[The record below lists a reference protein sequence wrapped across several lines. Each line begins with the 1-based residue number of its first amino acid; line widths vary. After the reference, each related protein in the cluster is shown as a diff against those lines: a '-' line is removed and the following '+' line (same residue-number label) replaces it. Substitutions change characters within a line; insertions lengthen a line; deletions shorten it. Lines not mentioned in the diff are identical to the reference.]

1 MGARPVLV
9 LLAAGLL
16 IIPTL
21 FSRGMESFR
30 LPKELVFRAEA
41 IALLAAGVFW
51 ATSARRS
58 WTLRARPEFL
68 LAGAIVLW
76 AGLTAAL
83 STNRLLSADSFITVA
98 AAAVIFIATCL
109 AAQTTRSIVAVD
121 VLMAGACANAAVVIL
136 QEMKVWSPFTA
147 VIGGHYG
154 SVGFLGNTN
163 DVGTFLAAPA
173 LAALVL
179 AMTATGVRRW
189 IYAAICALLVAGLA
203 ASASRAAVG
212 ALVAGLVVFAIRQ
225 SRRAALTSAA
235 IVGVLVVLT
244 LHPSTQLGAR
254 ARDFVHGAATGD
266 YERLYSER
274 LLPILTCVDMTR
286 DHPLLGVGPGC
297 FRYHFM
303 AYRVALR
310 DHYPE
315 RWTRGYPGNWGAA
328 HNDHLQVAA
337 ESGLP
342 GYALFLAAI
351 AITGLRGLGVSRS
364 RDGGTGLEAAFARAL
379 RLPLAALVFVL
390 CLAQFPMEL
399 AAPRLILITL
409 AALCITWDG
418 EANAAS

>member
-21 FSRGMESFR
+21 YSSGMEAFR
-30 LPKELVFRAEA
+30 LPKELAFRAEA
-41 IALLAAGVFW
+41 IALMAAAVFW
-51 ATSARRS
+51 ATSARRT
-58 WTLRARPEFL
+58 WTRRPRPEFL

-76 AGLTAAL
+76 AALTAAF
-83 STNRLLSADSFITVA
+83 STNRALSADSFLTVV
-98 AAAVIFIATCL
+98 AAAVIFVATCI
-109 AAQTTRSIVAVD
+109 AARTTRSLVAVD
-121 VLMAGACANAAVVIL
+121 VLMAAACANAAVVLL
-136 QEMKVWSPFTA
+136 QELDVWSPFTPA
-147 VIGGHYG
+147 IGGHYG

-173 LAALVL
+173 LAALVV
-179 AMTATGVRRW
+179 AATTTGARRW

-212 ALVAGLVVFAIRQ
+212 ALVVGLMVFAVRQ
-225 SRRAALTSAA
+225 SRRAAIASAVA
-235 IVGVLVVLT
+235 IGVLVVMT
-244 LHPSTQLGAR
+244 LIPSTPLGER
-254 ARDFVHGAATGD
+254 APNIGDAASTRD

-274 LLPILTCVDMTR
+274 LLPILACVDMAR

-297 FRYHFM
+297 FRYRFM
-303 AYRVALR
+303 AYRVNLR
-310 DHYPE
+310 GHYPE
-315 RWTRGYPGNWGAA
+315 EWTRGYPGNWGAA

-342 GYALFLAAI
+342 GYALFLVAI
-351 AITGLRGLGVSRS
+351 AITGLRGRGVPRS
-364 RDGGTGLEAAFARAL
+364 RGGGTAAFAGAL

-390 CLAQFPMEL
+390 CLAQFPLEL

-418 EANAAS
+418 EAIDAAA